1 MQKNI
6 NDLKMPSTCEMVAIG
21 SGTNKSVLDY
31 ELSRYACYL
40 IVQNGDPR
48 GERGTRGNLSEVLL
62 WLRLKKGQINGWD
75 FDRQKI
81 IGNFIVDFYC
91 ANIGLVVEI
100 DGSSHKSKEEYDS
113 ERDAYLRG
121 LGLSVLH
128 ISDID
133 IKRNIDGVIAM
144 ILNHPA
150 GVTTPPPAAAP
161 RQRRGISVTE

>member
-1 MQKNI
+1 MADEYPNSKIPLPWRGAARGGGVVRN
-6 NDLKMPSTCEMVAIG
+6 TAAY
-21 SGTNKSVLDY
+21 T
-31 ELSRYACYL
+31 ELPYNPELTDRAHKL
-40 IVQNGDPR
+40 RIA
-48 GERGTRGNLSEVLL
+48 GNLSEVLL
-62 WLRLKKGQINGWD
+62 WLRLKKGQVNSWD

-91 ANIGLVVEI
+91 ANIRLVVEI
-100 DGSSHKSKEEYDS
+100 DGGSHLGKEEYDS

-144 ILNHPA
+144 IRNHPA

-161 RQRRGISVTE
+161 LHGGEFAL